1 MHKFQKIGKEQ
12 FLFQCIRQEA
22 TNFVCTYLIWFSFPS
37 ATNSDLWLVVQVIG
51 YPYCNSDKQATA
63 VAHITVFEGEQKP
76 AWHMRPIC
84 RALNSGRTQSFHC
97 TLCNW
102 LKLLCITMA
111 EDNYIPL
118 SLGGSGYFL
127 ICSLLTSK
135 HMQSLVPPC
144 PLHRG
149 RGSILGLV
157 RPWKLFRLL
166 RLQFF

>member
-63 VAHITVFEGEQKP
+63 VAHMTVFEGEQKP

-97 TLCNW
+97 TLHNW
-102 LKLLCITMA
+102 LNCYVCVTQWLEIIIYRYHLVEVA
-111 EDNYIPL
+111 
-118 SLGGSGYFL
+118 SLVG
-127 ICSLLTSK
+127 SLLTSM
-135 HMQSLVPPC
+135 HMQRLVPPC
-144 PLHRG
+144 PLHRYVV
-149 RGSILGLV
+149 L
-157 RPWKLFRLL
+157 KRLPPSEGTL
-166 RLQFF
+166 